1 MKSKLLSNE
10 PTTYAVV
17 FQTGD
22 EAMVGLERF
31 VAEQSL
37 KASELMAVGAFQKCV
52 LGYFNFDT
60 MDYDRIEI
68 NEQVELLS
76 LIGNVSLGPKKRK
89 VHVHVVVGKRD
100 GTAHGGHLLEAYVRP
115 TLEVILTELPANLQR
130 KHDDETGLT
139 LIAIDEVR

>member
-31 VAEQSL
+31 AAEQSL